1 MVATGARIGRKIS
14 TIAGHSNGQPSRKT
28 SARIS
33 VIVPHGGSGIDSSAS
48 VIQVAVPR
56 RAKTAPKIFDA
67 MRVCKGPSF
76 GTVFSLACPFALLAH
91 YTELDWAES
100 CGVPR
105 NLIRLGVGLE
115 GIAIAERAYQQARAY
130 ARERVQGTV
139 PGVDHMVIYNQW

>member
-1 MVATGARIGRKIS
+1 VEKVWYPKWENNDAYEALRRPRGGYGALL
-14 TIAGHSNGQPSRKT
+14 TFL
-28 SARIS
+28 
-33 VIVPHGGSGIDSSAS
+33 
-48 VIQVAVPR
+48 PR
-56 RAKTAPKIFDA
+56 NDAQAAPKIFDA

-115 GIAIAERAYQQARAY
+115 EPNELWSRIESALQA
-130 ARERVQGTV
+130 GK
-139 PGVDHMVIYNQW
+139 